1 MITMPLEASIMMLA
15 NMKHGNDEEL
25 QVISLFKVLEAVV
38 KVLLADN
45 GLIRCDRW
53 LEVVRLLLT
62 LFKSEDLVSGQDFG
76 SGIIPVME
84 WPGGNQIEGVD
95 WKPGRLNF
103 INKRLSERLCEK
115 LGIPKK
121 STCELHVL
129 DLVSTNVLLF
139 VVESL
144 GSGTGEHAMFE
155 KNLFEKIIRM
165 LFVQATSMKEK
176 VMKWMFKGVKSFT
189 HVILDEYICVILLDD
204 LLIAGKKG
212 FARAGARRGGEALDA
227 SRRHEMVSFWGEGLA
242 GRDQVARGVVCWG
255 DWAGLLSFDWC
266 AVMESLHLE
275 RFGSDVWLVH
285 VVASI
290 TVLGLP
296 FRYLVGGCGCVS
308 CWLHSVELS
317 DGPWHVTCRMSGEW
331 GVHIG
336 RLVRGGV
343 VESSILSFRLL
354 SCAVGFDVK
363 VLSAFSKFQ
372 SPMGFMFRP
381 MTSMLGRLARRHV
394 SNVTSALTLLDPPLF
409 LPVTRKWANPTD
421 QRYLEMRFYSIEYM
435 LFKPYRIRFLY
446 ADRTQHL
453 GELSCLFKKE
463 GLLSCDKPSC
473 GRLENLL
480 ALTRCVVA
488 HCKAEQIFSSK
499 VAVGGKSFYFL
510 MTVRGGNTQTIL
522 LPFEEEQA
530 ELKIFSKLGL
540 GEKLNISLR
549 RDKRVDTMPTAT
561 NPVNATTTINVSQ
574 SVVDENLPQ
583 LLDSRR
589 GSHVTSVPLTKR
601 ILQVGKLVI
610 KCKTAK
616 EMWNDLILVHKV
628 PSNTKDT
635 KIAALRLKF
644 NAFKSL
650 EGEKQENG

>member
-1 MITMPLEASIMMLA
+1 MGSVLKNIFVIVWILKNRRLCHDLKEEHNLFGKLE
-15 NMKHGNDEEL
+15 DE
-25 QVISLFKVLEAVV
+25 
-38 KVLLADN
+38 
-45 GLIRCDRW
+45 W
-53 LEVVRLLLT
+53 
-62 LFKSEDLVSGQDFG
+62 
-76 SGIIPVME
+76 
-84 WPGGNQIEGVD
+84 NQMEGVD

-165 LFVQATSMKEK
+165 LFVQVTSMKEK
-176 VMKWMFKGVKSFT
+176 VMKWMFKGVKAFT

-204 LLIAGKKG
+204 LLIAGKKVGALVG
-212 FARAGARRGGEALDA
+212 FAVIASGGFDVGGLGLRHLMTESVQRLPPRLVETRRWAWPLLIMLYLLYGGGYTRRAGARRGGEALDA

-510 MTVRGGNTQTIL
+510 MLDYSRSMRVGIMD
-522 LPFEEEQA
+522 
-530 ELKIFSKLGL
+530 
-540 GEKLNISLR
+540 IS
-549 RDKRVDTMPTAT
+549 
-561 NPVNATTTINVSQ
+561 
-574 SVVDENLPQ
+574 
-583 LLDSRR
+583 
-589 GSHVTSVPLTKR
+589 
-601 ILQVGKLVI
+601 
-610 KCKTAK
+610 C
-616 EMWNDLILVHKV
+616 
-628 PSNTKDT
+628 
-635 KIAALRLKF
+635 F
-644 NAFKSL
+644 
-650 EGEKQENG
+650 